1 MEKKSH
7 LKNTLIES
15 FRMALEAIRDN
26 KLRSILTLL
35 GITIGVFSVIGVM
48 TAIRTL
54 ESSVEKGLNVF
65 GTNTFYITK
74 RPEFQFGKGRRWRYK
89 NRPNITYQ
97 LYEDL
102 KARAQLPLHV
112 SAQDIEM
119 GSTVKYR
126 DKQATK
132 ISKFMDVMSGAL
144 EP

>member
-1 MEKKSH
+1 MIKKI
-7 LKNTLIES
+7 KNIMS
-15 FRMALEAIRDN
+15 FMDN
-26 KLRSILTLL
+26 LLSRFRKIFVNSITAFFLL
-35 GITIGVFSVIGVM
+35 LITIGVFSVIGVM

-102 KARAQLPLHV
+102 KARAHT
-112 SAQDIEM
+112 I
-119 GSTVKYR
+119 YC
-126 DKQATK
+126 
-132 ISKFMDVMSGAL
+132 
-144 EP
+144 